1 MPVKEKPRFFY
12 GYVVA
17 SAVFLIMM
25 LSWGTLYSFGIF
37 FKPLL
42 NEFGWTRST
51 ISTAFSLSI
60 LLYGALTI
68 VAGRLNDKYGPRVVI
83 TICGLLFSFGYL
95 VMSQTTTIW
104 QLYLCYCL
112 IGIGMS
118 GFFVPLVS
126 TIARWFNRKRGM
138 MTGIGMSGV
147 GIGTIIIPLIMAS
160 FINSYGWR
168 TSYVI
173 VGFIT
178 LLSIA
183 GIAQFLRR
191 EPSITKSIPQDGE
204 LIGTDDLPPENWS
217 SYNVS
222 LRPIERGSKWSKGV
236 THRSKSL
243 AS

>member
-1 MPVKEKPRFFY
+1 LWSAFQFRIS
-12 GYVVA
+12 GDVA
-17 SAVFLIMM
+17 DYHHLAI
-25 LSWGTLYSFGIF
+25 IF
-37 FKPLL
+37 
-42 NEFGWTRST
+42 
-51 ISTAFSLSI
+51 
-60 LLYGALTI
+60 
-68 VAGRLNDKYGPRVVI
+68 V
-83 TICGLLFSFGYL
+83 LLFDRHWYE
-95 VMSQTTTIW
+95 W
-104 QLYLCYCL
+104 
-112 IGIGMS
+112 
-118 GFFVPLVS
+118 FFVPLVS